1 MTEEER
7 DRRAQEAQLIW
18 DSQIMREAREH
29 IEKTLIKGFAET
41 PLRDDEGL
49 KRIRMLFEV
58 HKSYE
63 SFFRAVLDD
72 GKLARLEIERKKTIG
87 ERVKGFR
94 I

>member
-29 IEKTLIKGFAET
+29 IEKTLVKGFAET
-41 PLRDDEGL
+41 PLRDDDGL
-49 KRIRMLFEV
+49 RRVRMLFEA
-58 HKSYE
+58 HKAYE

-72 GKLARLEIERKKTIG
+72 GKLARIEIERKRTLA
-87 ERVKGFR
+87 ERLKGIR

>member
-29 IEKTLIKGFAET
+29 IEKTLVKTFAET
-41 PLRDDEGL
+41 PLRDDDGL

-58 HKSYE
+58 NKSYE

-72 GKLARLEIERKKTIG
+72 GKLARIEIERKKTLAERIG
-87 ERVKGFR
+87 KFR

>member
-18 DSQIMREAREH
+18 ESQIMREAREH
-29 IEKTLIKGFAET
+29 IERVLVKGFADT

-49 KRIRMLFEV
+49 RRVRMLFEA
-58 HKSYE
+58 HKAYE
-63 SFFRAVLDD
+63 SFFRAAIDD
-72 GKLARLEIERKKTIG
+72 GKMARIEIERKKTLR
-87 ERVKGFR
+87 EKLR

>member
-18 DSQIMREAREH
+18 ESQIMREAREH
-29 IEKTLIKGFAET
+29 IEKTLVKGFADT

-49 KRIRMLFEV
+49 RRVRMLFEA
-58 HKSYE
+58 HKAYE
-63 SFFRAVLDD
+63 SFFRAAIDD
-72 GKLARLEIERKKTIG
+72 GKMARIEIERKKTLR
-87 ERVKGFR
+87 EKLR